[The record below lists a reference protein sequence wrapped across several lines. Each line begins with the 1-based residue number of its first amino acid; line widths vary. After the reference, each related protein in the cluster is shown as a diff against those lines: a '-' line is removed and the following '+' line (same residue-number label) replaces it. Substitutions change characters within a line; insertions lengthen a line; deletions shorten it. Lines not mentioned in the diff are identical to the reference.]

1 MVNFYIY
8 MTYRL
13 RKVRE
18 ELQECFVY
26 IRMYKSGSKT
36 FVVFCA
42 NIALTLFRMG
52 IFGAAHGWGD
62 LKRPPSLKS
71 VTHNLQ

>member
-1 MVNFYIY
+1 

-13 RKVRE
+13 RKVRKAM
-18 ELQECFVY
+18 QECFFY
-26 IRMYKSGSKT
+26 IRMYKSWSKT

-52 IFGAAHGWGD
+52 IFEAAHGWGD